1 MTHRNRGK
9 RAFVLWTLL
18 ILLGVADV
26 GAVQAA
32 QPPTSDPT
40 RIIPADALFCLRV
53 NKLATSL
60 GQVDQF
66 LTGIS
71 PMGLSMPVQAQLGQ
85 LLGAPQPAGINMT
98 GDFVV
103 FGPLPGGEKP
113 DPKRVGVLV
122 PISDFQQFLT
132 NPNVVKPDAQGILKL
147 NLEGKPGAAGIQMG
161 NYVLLTRA
169 ADQQA
174 LLEAKTWTSATG
186 TASLAQRLSPDEL
199 KRATDSPAWAYA
211 NIQIAAKLYGPML
224 QQRIK
229 DLTKKMQE
237 AQAKGGPM
245 VGPSPAAAID
255 MWTSLLNSFLQE
267 TQSVS
272 LAIDPSAT
280 AIRLA
285 PLVAGVPNSDL
296 AKILSAGGTPQSQPS
311 LLGYTENGAISTG
324 VATFSP
330 ELVRALTLKR
340 VELFTT
346 MVGETMPK
354 EDVARLKKLATD
366 SADVFGGATA
376 WSFSGDPKGKP
387 PIRLRRV
394 VTIKDKQKLNA
405 IFDEVSK
412 LLNEGA
418 IAGMAKKFGLNV
430 QFTLKRNA
438 QTYKDVPIDVGTVTL
453 QPIDANSPQAQMMK
467 SAFGGGFNL
476 RMALVNNLFL
486 TAMAADP
493 DKEIHALIDQAKS
506 GAPGQVPSDVQA
518 AMQLVPEAKNAS
530 FFGTYNYVRAIQMAM
545 SFMPMPM
552 PAPPAEM
559 PPGSDI
565 AFAGTI
571 GGGRLLTNIAVP
583 KQQVQTL
590 AGMLMSMKQQQMQ
603 QQKQPGQP
611 GAQPR
616 PAPGKPPAKKPG
628 ET

>member
-1 MTHRNRGK
+1 MTHRNRYK

-18 ILLGVADV
+18 ILLGAADV
-26 GAVQAA
+26 GTVRAA
-32 QPPTSDPT
+32 QPPAGDPA

-71 PMGLSMPVQAQLGQ
+71 PDGAPVNISMQVQTQLGK

-98 GDFVV
+98 GDFAV

-122 PISDFQQFLT
+122 PLSDFQQFLT
-132 NPNVVKPDAQGILKL
+132 NPNIVRPDVQGILKL
-147 NLEGKPGAAGIQMG
+147 NMEGKPSAAGIQMG

-174 LLEAKTWTSATG
+174 LLEAKSWTSGAG
-186 TASLAQRLSPDEL
+186 AASLAQRLSPDEL
-199 KRATDSPAWAYA
+199 KRATGSPVWAYA
-211 NIQIAAKLYGPML
+211 NIQIAAKLYGPTL
-224 QQRIK
+224 QQKIK
-229 DLTKKMQE
+229 DMTKKMQE

-245 VGPSPAAAID
+245 IGSPAAAMD

-267 TQSVS
+267 TQFVS
-272 LAIDPSAT
+272 LSIDPSAA

-285 PLVAGVPNSDL
+285 PLVVGVPNTDL
-296 AKILSAGGTPQSQPS
+296 AKILSTSGTQQPQPN
-311 LLGYTENGAISTG
+311 LLGYTENGAITTG

-340 VELFTT
+340 IDLFTT
-346 MVGETMPK
+346 MMGESMPK
-354 EDVARLKKLATD
+354 EDIARLRKLATD
-366 SADVFGGATA
+366 AADAVGGATA
-376 WSFSGDPKGKP
+376 WSFSSDLKSRP

-394 VTIKDKQKLNA
+394 VTVKDKQKLNDV
-405 IFDEVSK
+405 FDQVSK
-412 LLNEGA
+412 MMNEGA
-418 IAGMAKKFGLNV
+418 IADMAKKFGMKI

-438 QTYKDVPIDVGTVTL
+438 ETYKDVPIDAGSVVI
-453 QPIDANSPQAQMMK
+453 QPLDVNSPQAQMMK

-476 RMALVNNLFL
+476 RMAIVNNLL
-486 TAMAADP
+486 LSAMAADP
-493 DKEIHALIDQAKS
+493 DQEIHALIDQAKS
-506 GAPGQVPSDVQA
+506 GSPGQVPSEVQA

-552 PAPPAEM
+552 PVPQTEI
-559 PPGSDI
+559 STESNI

-571 GGGRLLTNIAVP
+571 GNGRLLTNIVVP
-583 KQQVQTL
+583 KQQVQEV
-590 AGMLMSMKQQQMQ
+590 AKIVMSMKQ

>member
-1 MTHRNRGK
+1 MTHRNRCK

-18 ILLGVADV
+18 ILLGASGV
-26 GAVQAA
+26 GTVRAA
-32 QPPTSDPT
+32 QPPAGDPA

-71 PMGLSMPVQAQLGQ
+71 PDGAPVNISLQVQTQLGK

-98 GDFVV
+98 GDFAV

-122 PISDFQQFLT
+122 PLSDFQQFLT
-132 NPNVVKPDAQGILKL
+132 NPNIVRPDVQGILKL
-147 NLEGKPGAAGIQMG
+147 NMEGKPSAAGIQMG

-174 LLEAKTWTSATG
+174 LLEAKSWTSGAG
-186 TASLAQRLSPDEL
+186 AASLAQRLSPDEL
-199 KRATDSPAWAYA
+199 KRATGSPVWAYA
-211 NIQIAAKLYGPML
+211 NIQIAAKLYGPTL
-224 QQRIK
+224 QQKIK
-229 DLTKKMQE
+229 DMTKKMQE

-245 VGPSPAAAID
+245 IGSPAAAMD

-267 TQSVS
+267 TQFVS
-272 LAIDPSAT
+272 LSIDPSAA

-285 PLVAGVPNSDL
+285 PLVVGVPNTDL
-296 AKILSAGGTPQSQPS
+296 AKILSTSGTQQPQPN
-311 LLGYTENGAISTG
+311 LLGYTENGAITTG

-340 VELFTT
+340 IDLFTT
-346 MVGETMPK
+346 MMGESMPK
-354 EDVARLKKLATD
+354 EDIARLRKLATD
-366 SADVFGGATA
+366 AADAVGGATA
-376 WSFSGDPKGKP
+376 WSFSSDLKSRP

-394 VTIKDKQKLNA
+394 VTVKDKQKLNDV
-405 IFDEVSK
+405 FDQVSK
-412 LLNEGA
+412 MMNEGA
-418 IAGMAKKFGLNV
+418 IADMAKKFGMKI

-438 QTYKDVPIDVGTVTL
+438 ETYKDVPIDAGSVVI
-453 QPIDANSPQAQMMK
+453 QPLDVNSPQAQMMK

-476 RMALVNNLFL
+476 RMAIVNNLL
-486 TAMAADP
+486 LSAMAADP
-493 DKEIHALIDQAKS
+493 DQEIHALIDQAKS
-506 GAPGQVPSDVQA
+506 GSPGQVPSEVQA

-552 PAPPAEM
+552 PVPQTEISTE
-559 PPGSDI
+559 SDI

-571 GGGRLLTNIAVP
+571 GNGRLLTNIAVP
-583 KQQVQTL
+583 KQQVQEV
-590 AGMLMSMKQQQMQ
+590 AKIVMSMKQ

-616 PAPGKPPAKKPG
+616 PAPSKPPAKKPG